1 MTEENRKPEETAW
14 LDELLDATSN
24 AERYEIVCR
33 MQYAVTDRLIDDIAT
48 VLDLSIPDGDLDE
61 RYRQLKDC
69 LRTKQRYE
77 SDRFR

>member
-14 LDELLDATSN
+14 LDKLLDATSN

-33 MQYAVTDRLIDDIAT
+33 MQGSVTDRLIDDIAT
-48 VLDLSIPDGDLDE
+48 VLDFSIPDGDLDE